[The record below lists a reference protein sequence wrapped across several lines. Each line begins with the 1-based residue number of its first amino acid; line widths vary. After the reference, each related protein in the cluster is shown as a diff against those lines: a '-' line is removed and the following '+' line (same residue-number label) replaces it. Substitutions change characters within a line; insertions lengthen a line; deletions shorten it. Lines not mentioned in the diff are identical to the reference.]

1 MNMLNCNNSCDKD
14 HSIDQKFIPDNFDI
28 KNIFNPCLIKCTP
41 KLCKDI
47 QEGMYTFVGPK
58 TIRSLCDANN
68 KCTLIDDGYV
78 EKRSPFKHSFPIY
91 RKSSIEGCDK
101 IVGAIWRDST
111 HEYTIKCEGDYYIK
125 YTWDNCLETE
135 PKFEEINVCCDHCCN

>member
-1 MNMLNCNNSCDKD
+1 MLNCNNSCDKD

>member
-41 KLCKDI
+41 KPCKDI

-135 PKFEEINVCCDHCCN
+135 PKFEEINVCCDPCCN

>member
-1 MNMLNCNNSCDKD
+1 MLNCNNSCDKD

-41 KLCKDI
+41 KPCKDI

-135 PKFEEINVCCDHCCN
+135 PKFEEINVCCDPCCN